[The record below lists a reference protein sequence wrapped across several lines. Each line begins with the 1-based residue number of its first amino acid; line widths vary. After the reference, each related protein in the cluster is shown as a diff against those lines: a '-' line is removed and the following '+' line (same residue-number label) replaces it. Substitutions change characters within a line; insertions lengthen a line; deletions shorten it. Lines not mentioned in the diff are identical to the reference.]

1 MIFKESMY
9 DGIRRCV
16 SVSHVLAP
24 RARLYSLALLAI
36 CYRATHC
43 ALINTPGKISR
54 LCRACLTAVN
64 IGIITATLT
73 LSAGTVCCV
82 TVENL
87 KTSMSFQVRYPRCVV
102 NN

>member
-1 MIFKESMY
+1 MLLKESVC
-9 DGIRRCV
+9 DGVRRCV

-24 RARLYSLALLAI
+24 KARLHSLALPAI

-43 ALINTPGKISR
+43 VLINKPGKISR
-54 LCRACLTAVN
+54 LCRICLTAVN

-82 TVENL
+82 RVGNL
-87 KTSMSFQVRYPRCVV
+87 ISMSCTGEALPLCFQ
-102 NN
+102 